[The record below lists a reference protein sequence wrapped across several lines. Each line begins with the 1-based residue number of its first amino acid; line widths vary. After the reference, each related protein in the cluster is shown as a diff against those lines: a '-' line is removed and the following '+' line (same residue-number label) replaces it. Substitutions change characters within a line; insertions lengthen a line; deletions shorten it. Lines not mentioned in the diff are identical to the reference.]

1 MSTDTARP
9 VRVTVVMAAYNAERT
24 IGAAISSVLQQ
35 DHPDVEL
42 VVVDDGSTDRTLAV
56 CRGYG
61 DLVTVLTGPNAGAAA
76 ARNRGIRAATGE
88 VIAFCDADDQLLPAM
103 VSRSLEVLARSP
115 EGTVVTNDALIATAV
130 GIVPGRTLL
139 RGKVPAPDRQRV
151 TILQRNFVGIFSLV
165 PRRMFDEVGGFDEE
179 MRQLEDWDLW
189 LRAVFAGWRVVE
201 QPLPSAVYRMSAGS
215 LSTDAGRFD
224 AGEQLLSRHAA
235 RLAGED
241 LSREER
247 GYLRRRVGGASPQRL
262 AALGADALA
271 AGDFAAARRH
281 HRRLLP
287 LVVEDRRARLH
298 ALVVGFVPGAAR
310 VLRARHLAREAQ
322 LRRVGTT
329 AETTG
334 RSDVGV
340 QEPAC

>member
-1 MSTDTARP
+1 MSVDTAGP
-9 VRVTVVMAAYNAERT
+9 ARVTVVMAAYNAERT

-76 ARNRGIRAATGE
+76 ARNRGVRAARGDL
-88 VIAFCDADDQLLPAM
+88 IAFCDADDQLLPAM
-103 VSRSLEVLARSP
+103 VSRSVALLAASP
-115 EGTVVTNDALIATAV
+115 ERTIVTNDALLSTAV

-139 RGKVPAPDRQRV
+139 RGKVPAPDRQRL
-151 TILQRNFVGIFSLV
+151 TILQRNFVGIFSV
-165 PRRMFDEVGGFDEE
+165 FPRRLFDEVGGFDEE
-179 MRQLEDWDLW
+179 LRQLEDWDLW

-201 QPLPSAVYRMSAGS
+201 QSRPSAIYRMSAGS

-224 AGEQLLSRHAA
+224 AGERLVA
-235 RLAGED
+235 RRAKELWHGVLTD
-241 LSREER
+241 EER
-247 GYLRRRVGGASPQRL
+247 RYLRRRGEGVSSQRL

-271 AGDFAAARRH
+271 AGDIRQAKRH
-281 HRRLLP
+281 HRRILP
-287 LVVEDRRARLH
+287 LLVEDRRARLH

-310 VLRARHLAREAQ
+310 AMRARHVAREAQ
-322 LRRVGTT
+322 LRRVGASSTSGADT
-329 AETTG
+329 
-334 RSDVGV
+334 VGTR
-340 QEPAC
+340 EPAC